1 MILMSIIA
9 GGKTF
14 YVTDIANGV
23 TYNGQWYDP
32 WILDSTDISWGGGA
46 FASLQLGSV
55 SLITGKTNDN
65 GDSLKDIQ
73 SYIEWDVTLK
83 WTDYNLG
90 TVTDIF
96 TGVAILRDKNQFTFE
111 LKFKTEDFRNEN
123 YNLLTPAPNLIING
137 GEYQGTFVDND
148 AISVTGEELRVS
160 FALGSTFL
168 APLDNQS
175 IIDTT
180 VSITNTTK
188 SVSLVEDTD
197 FTLDYASGVITISDT
212 SNVDDGDILSIDYD
226 YSKYLS
232 NAVVYYSGVYYQNT
246 KTDGGHSVSPPTS
259 PWSALSTSTV
269 FSDGRVYPIAFGVLG
284 DSLGTYTGT
293 QGFFA
298 RPLLLNQTKY
308 LYWSA
313 YGDPKKVFDDGV
325 EVTFNKLADGTF
337 QLNQRPVGEISMFV
351 DGSTDIVEETVTGVI
366 RKLQTTTY
374 HQDTEPSPNDYDLI
388 LGDIW
393 YDTSTDIQYKWNG
406 QDWDIIIEE
415 VKKVIKGSSI
425 EYGSP
430 DTGLNLSQD
439 YLGYYSGSVWTVYIK
454 KDGNF
459 YFGGDATNYVSW
471 DGTYLSVNGVNVSVN
486 GGQTDA
492 TRLTIQ
498 GAYISS
504 QTSVDDTHRLDYEL
518 SEDGQSHWYIW
529 STTLNEW
536 FDVTSIGISTVS
548 GDISADVTGWFKTSG
563 ASGTIAVYGQ
573 DLGGGDGVVG
583 FTDSGRAVRGYSNG
597 TGDGVDAF
605 SVDGKGL
612 DCESTSESSVGAEIS
627 KPLGGVALYAF
638 ANRVASYPTT
648 DRGIGVQA
656 AGYMGAVKLTPTT
669 LPDPGFWSAED
680 KVEATGCLHYNS
692 ADNKVYVFN
701 GTSWVALH

>member
-1 MILMSIIA
+1 MILMSITA
-9 GGKTF
+9 GGTTF

-32 WILDSTDISWGGGA
+32 WILDTTDISWGGGA

-83 WTDYNLG
+83 WTDYDLT

-137 GEYQGTFVDND
+137 GEYQGTFVDNT

-168 APLDNQS
+168 APLHNQS

-197 FTLDYASGVITISDT
+197 FTLDYASGVITVSDT
-212 SNVDDGDILSIDYD
+212 TDVDDGDVLSIDYD

-232 NAVVYYSGVYYQNT
+232 NAVVYSSGVYYQNT

-259 PWSALSTSTV
+259 PWSAISSSTV
-269 FSDGRVYPIAFGVLG
+269 FSDGRVYPIAFGELCDING
-284 DSLGTYTGT
+284 NYTLT

-298 RPLLLNQTKY
+298 RPLLMNQTKY

-313 YGDPKKVFDDGV
+313 YGDPQKVFDDGV

-337 QLNQRPVGEISMFV
+337 QLDQRPVGDISMYI
-351 DGSTDIVEETVTGVI
+351 DGTTTIVEEIITGKA

-406 QDWDIIIEE
+406 QAWDIIIEE

-425 EYGSP
+425 EYGAP
-430 DTGLNLSQD
+430 DTGLNISQD
-439 YLGYYSGSVWTVYIK
+439 YLGYYSGSTWTVYIK
-454 KDGNF
+454 NDGDF
-459 YFGGDATNYVSW
+459 YFGGDAEHYISW
-471 DGTYLSVNGVNVSVN
+471 DGSTLLTNGIQMIPN
-486 GGQTDA
+486 GTNSTA
-492 TRLTIQ
+492 TRLTIV
-498 GAYISS
+498 GGTAPSTGLTAS
-504 QTSVDDTHRLDYEL
+504 TRLDFTPTQ
-518 SEDGQSHWYIW
+518 DGKTYFYKFLYDSGSGTYGWVPVVEIGD
-529 STTLNEW
+529 STTS
-536 FDVTSIGISTVS
+536 TSYESFIYVDAGISN
-548 GDISADVTGWFKTSG
+548 TGIFAKHTKTSG
-563 ASGTIAVYGQ
+563 TIKSGAAIRAESNFCNSVEAISSGSGYGILSESASTGVFTSGGSSGIWAIGGSYGTNGGVGGVFQ
-573 DLGGGDGVVG
+573 GGTGGDIQLIGSSSAPSNPGNGVIYFNTSDG
-583 FTDSGRAVRGYSNG
+583 HFYGYNG
-597 TGDGVDAF
+597 TTW
-605 SVDGKGL
+605 KQL
-612 DCESTSESSVGAEIS
+612 D
-627 KPLGGVALYAF
+627 
-638 ANRVASYPTT
+638 N
-648 DRGIGVQA
+648 
-656 AGYMGAVKLTPTT
+656 
-669 LPDPGFWSAED
+669 
-680 KVEATGCLHYNS
+680 
-692 ADNKVYVFN
+692 
-701 GTSWVALH
+701 

>member
-1 MILMSIIA
+1 MILMSITA

-148 AISVTGEELRVS
+148 AISVTGEELKVS

-175 IIDTT
+175 IISGT
-180 VSITNTTK
+180 VSIINTTK

-212 SNVDDGDILSIDYD
+212 SNVDDGDVLSIDYD

-246 KTDGGHSVSPPTS
+246 KTDGGHNVSPPTS

-269 FSDGRVYPIAFGVLG
+269 FSDGRVYPIAFGILG

-313 YGDPKKVFDDGV
+313 YGDPQKVFDDGV

-430 DTGLNLSQD
+430 DTGLNISQD
-439 YLGYYSGSVWTVYIK
+439 YLGYYSGTLWNAYIQK
-454 KDGNF
+454 TGSF
-459 YFGGDATNYVSW
+459 YFGDGGTTIGTNKFLAFYNASNGIRGA
-471 DGTYLSVNGVNVSVN
+471 GTP
-486 GGQTDA
+486 
-492 TRLTIQ
+492 
-498 GAYISS
+498 
-504 QTSVDDTHRLDYEL
+504 DT
-518 SEDGQSHWYIW
+518 
-529 STTLNEW
+529 
-536 FDVTSIGISTVS
+536 FVISTSQFKVDAS
-548 GDISADVTGWFKTSG
+548 GNATFSG
-563 ASGTIAVYGQ
+563 ALSAASGRF
-573 DLGGGDGVVG
+573 LGDVS
-583 FTDSGRAVRGYSNG
+583 FLNDSGVYYSKRILLKSFP
-597 TGDGVDAF
+597 DGN
-605 SVDGKGL
+605 SLPIGGL
-612 DCESTSESSVGAEIS
+612 I
-627 KPLGGVALYAF
+627 
-638 ANRVASYPTT
+638 SYPT
-648 DRGIGVQA
+648 
-656 AGYMGAVKLTPTT
+656 
-669 LPDPGFWSAED
+669 GF
-680 KVEATGCLHYNS
+680 VPYNS
-692 ADNKVYVFN
+692 TGSTDNRFSSATDNFISLTTTGKNITVGSKEYQLAFTIVKTGSANPIDYYIEIIGYQTLNRTTTGLYSFTSGVEFYINFLTTQSIEVYVPKAWYVDFSGN
-701 GTSWVALH
+701 SAISFYMYDNNSAGTFTTTEYGINFMAVNE